1 METILEVITF
11 TFSKQGGLILLEK
24 LPILLVGVF
33 VGILIRKIKEV
44 LRKWIGYT
52 DGKITLC

>member
-24 LPILLVGVF
+24 LPILLVGVL
-33 VGILIRKIKEV
+33 VGILIRKVKEV
-44 LRKWIGYT
+44 LRK
-52 DGKITLC
+52 

>member
-1 METILEVITF
+1 METILEVIAL

-33 VGILIRKIKEV
+33 VGILIRKVKEV
-44 LRKWIGYT
+44 LRK
-52 DGKITLC
+52 